1 MTIQKE
7 IYAQFNNGKI
17 IYSFTLKNK
26 RGVEVKILNFG
37 GIITSIKTPDKR
49 GCIEN
54 ITLGYD
60 SLQHYIDDNSYL
72 GAIIGRYGNRIANG
86 KFILGD
92 TLYTLAKNN
101 PPNHLHGGHMGF
113 NKKIWKA
120 TSKINKD
127 SVSLVLNYFSK
138 DMEEGFPGNLLTK
151 VSYSLTSDNSLE
163 IVYEAKTD
171 KKTIINL
178 TNHAYF
184 NLSGSFSNDI
194 LDHHLQINADKILP
208 TNKFL
213 IPTGDMDLVENTPFD
228 FRTFK
233 PIGKDIYADNK
244 QLKLG
249 LGYDHCW
256 CLNYPD
262 KGVRKIASAYHK
274 KSGRLLEVFSDQPG
288 VQFYSGNHLNGDYQ
302 KRTGFCLETQH
313 YPDSPNQ
320 KQFPSVVLCP
330 GEIYSSKT
338 SYKFLVQ

>member
-7 IYAQFNNGKI
+7 IYAQFNDDEI

-37 GIITSIKTPDKR
+37 GIITSIKTPDKS
-49 GCIEN
+49 GHIEN
-54 ITLGYD
+54 ITLGHN

-86 KFILGD
+86 KFILEGV
-92 TLYTLAKNN
+92 LYTLAKNN

-113 NKKIWKA
+113 NKRIWEA

-127 SVSLVLNYFSK
+127 SVTLTLNYVSK
-138 DMEEGFPGNLLTK
+138 DMEEGFPGNLYTTI
-151 VSYSLTSDNSLE
+151 SYSLTSENSLE
-163 IVYEAKTD
+163 IVYKAKTD

-194 LDHHLQINADKILP
+194 LDHQLQINATKMLP
-208 TNKFL
+208 IDEFL
-213 IPTGDMDLVENTPFD
+213 IPTGDMALVENTPFD

-233 PIGKDIYADNK
+233 PIGKDIDVDNK
-244 QLKLG
+244 QLNLG

-256 CLNYPD
+256 CLNNPN

-288 VQFYSGNHLNGDYQ
+288 VQFYTGNHLNGKHQ
-302 KRTGFCLETQH
+302 FRTGFCLETQH
-313 YPDSPNQ
+313 YPDSPNH
-320 KQFPSVVLCP
+320 KNFPSVELKP
-330 GEIYSSKT
+330 NEIYTSNT
-338 SYKFLVQ
+338 SYKFLIQ